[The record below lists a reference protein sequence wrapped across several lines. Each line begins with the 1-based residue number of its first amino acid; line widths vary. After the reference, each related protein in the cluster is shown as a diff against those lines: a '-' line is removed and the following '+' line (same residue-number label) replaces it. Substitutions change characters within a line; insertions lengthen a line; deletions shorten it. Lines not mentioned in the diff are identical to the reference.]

1 MTQSSAIARAT
12 ANSAMP
18 DRFIFWVLGDV
29 GAVNKITDDRSNH
42 DDLLSHMNID
52 EWVKKTDLSS
62 PIARRAVLLVGR
74 DGVSPTKADG
84 SGVFVGDR
92 LIMTA
97 RHVVQWYWDS
107 YDDTKVKM
115 DRPGKKMAAF
125 EMFAVQAQGSN
136 VEPALWAAS
145 KLSVCPYSDLALISV
160 VPVNEL
166 AKTQPPLA
174 PLRLSILPPTK
185 GEKIAAFG
193 FASTNVEAESGQQ
206 VKFDLNPS
214 TATGIVTDV
223 FSEKRD
229 SCLLSFPSFQVE
241 AHFIGGMSGGPIFNE
256 AGELCGLVCSG
267 GSGDEDVP
275 ISSGVVLWPMVGIR
289 IDHRIPSV
297 ITQPPYTILELAKVG
312 LMDVPDWQYVE
323 THVKQYEDPDGTKKI
338 RLKD

>member
-1 MTQSSAIARAT
+1 MCAT
-12 ANSAMP
+12 PTYPGLPSLRSRYGP
-18 DRFIFWVLGDV
+18 KIFG
-29 GAVNKITDDRSNH
+29 
-42 DDLLSHMNID
+42 DLLSYMNID

-62 PIARRAVLLVGR
+62 PIARRAALLVGR

-107 YDDTKVKM
+107 YDNSRVRM
-115 DRPGKKMAAF
+115 DRPGKKIADF
-125 EMFAVQAQGSN
+125 EMFAVQAQGNN

-145 KLSVCPYSDLALISV
+145 KLSACPYSDLALISV

-166 AKTQPPLA
+166 AKAQPPLA
-174 PLRLSILPPTK
+174 PLRLSILPPIK
-185 GEKIAAFG
+185 GEKIVAFG
-193 FASTNVEAESGQQ
+193 FAATSVAAESGEQ
-206 VKFDLNPS
+206 VKLDLNPS
-214 TATGIVTDV
+214 TAMGTVTDV
-223 FSEKRD
+223 FPEKRD
-229 SCLLSFPSFQVE
+229 SCLLSFPSYQVE
-241 AHFIGGMSGGPIFNE
+241 AHFIGGMSGGPIFNQ

-267 GSGDEDVP
+267 GSGDEDIP
-275 ISSGVVLWPMVGIR
+275 ISNGVVLWPMAGLR

-297 ITQPPYTILELAKVG
+297 ITEPPYTILELARVG

-323 THVKQYEDPDGTKKI
+323 THVEEYEDPDGTRKI